1 MVRGQARLDGGPEI
15 NLRCR
20 RHLLSFLLQQGFE
33 KLSIHVVPLY
43 CGSQVPE

>member
-1 MVRGQARLDGGPEI
+1 
-15 NLRCR
+15 
-20 RHLLSFLLQQGFE
+20 LLSFLLQQGFE